1 MSHVRSAARTRIA
14 IKGYVVVTGNC
25 QHCASDAIFALE
37 KGPWTRGLM
46 VYVLHKGK
54 NDGVTLIFT

>member
-1 MSHVRSAARTRIA
+1 MSHEEL
-14 IKGYVVVTGNC
+14 KGYVVVTGNC

-46 VYVLHKGK
+46 VYVLHRGK
-54 NDGVTLIFT
+54 NDIVTLIFT